1 MKELTLIRAPI
12 RTDKINPIKS
22 DNRIH
27 LLVMSDY
34 GCPENCFS
42 IDFKVIVDIRVSH
55 QLVFC
60 HETIKKV
67 TKNVLLPQFVTN
79 IHDFRTYSW
88 KNY

>member
-22 DNRIH
+22 ENRIH

-42 IDFKVIVDIRVSH
+42 LDFKNMLETRVS
-55 QLVFC
+55 
-60 HETIKKV
+60 
-67 TKNVLLPQFVTN
+67 
-79 IHDFRTYSW
+79 
-88 KNY
+88 

>member
-42 IDFKVIVDIRVSH
+42 LDFKQLPDIRVSD
-55 QLVFC
+55 QFVLC
-60 HETIKKV
+60 HHTIKNV
-67 TKNVLLPQFVTN
+67 TKIFVTT
-79 IHDFRTYSW
+79 IRYQHL
-88 KNY
+88 

>member
-42 IDFKVIVDIRVSH
+42 LDFKQIDTRVSD
-55 QLVFC
+55 QSWFN
-60 HETIKKV
+60 KK
-67 TKNVLLPQFVTN
+67 TFTDIFLLSLFATN
-79 IHDFRTYSW
+79 SFDFRTYSW
-88 KNY
+88 KNC